1 VPEFSREEL
10 KALVQ
15 EEIPPCVSI
24 YVPSTLR
31 EGQLWQ
37 EPIYLK
43 NALQEAEQRMLA
55 MDMRR
60 PDVEA
65 MLAPARG
72 LLNDGSFW
80 AIPHQGLALFV
91 SMSPSA
97 YRYYTDDSIAIE
109 FEPTVVVGNHFYVTP
124 LLPLL
129 TGDGQFYVLALSQNH
144 VGLLKGTRDT
154 IQPVSTSGV
163 PENIHEALGE
173 EIPEREIQG
182 RPMNVAGG
190 EQTGV
195 FGGFDPGDY
204 EKDRVQRF
212 CRTIANRLR
221 AFLADQH
228 APLVIAGQDYLHPI
242 YREANTYPH
251 LLEKGITVNA
261 DTLTA
266 EELHKSAWAIVE
278 PYFHKEMEDAIE
290 RYRQYSNTEQVSSKL
305 ADIIPA
311 AHFGRVATL
320 FVAEG
325 KHQYGMFDPDTMRLE
340 VHRESHFDNV
350 DLIDEAATQTVLNGG
365 VVYIIREANMPARH
379 AEIAAIYRY

>member
-1 VPEFSREEL
+1 MPEFSREEL
-10 KALVQ
+10 KALMQ

-24 YVPSTLR
+24 YIPSTQR

-37 EPIYLK
+37 EPILLK
-43 NALQEAEQRMLA
+43 NALQEAEQRLLV
-55 MDMRR
+55 MDISRS
-60 PDVEA
+60 DVDA
-65 MLAPARG
+65 MLAPARE
-72 LLNDGSFW
+72 LLNDGGFW
-80 AIPHQGLALFV
+80 AVPHEGLALF
-91 SMSPSA
+91 MSISPAA

-109 FEPTVVVGNHFYVTP
+109 FEPAVVVGNHFYVTP

-154 IQPVSTSGV
+154 INPVSTPGM
-163 PENIHEALGE
+163 PGNIREALGQ

-204 EKDRVQRF
+204 EKDKVQRF
-212 CRTIANRLR
+212 CRAVASRLR
-221 AFLADQH
+221 PFLADQH
-228 APLVIAGQDYLHPI
+228 APLIIAGQDYLHPI
-242 YREANTYPH
+242 YRDANTYPY
-251 LLEKGITVNA
+251 LLEEGITVNA

-266 EELHKSAWAIVE
+266 EELHKSAWAVVE
-278 PYFHKEMEDAIE
+278 PHFRKEAEDAIG

-325 KHQYGMFDPDTMRLE
+325 KHEYGMFDPDTMRLE
-340 VHRESHFDNV
+340 VHRESRPDNV
-350 DLIDEAATQTVLNGG
+350 DLVNEAATQTVLNGG
-365 VVYIIREANMPARH
+365 VVYVIPEEHMPAHH